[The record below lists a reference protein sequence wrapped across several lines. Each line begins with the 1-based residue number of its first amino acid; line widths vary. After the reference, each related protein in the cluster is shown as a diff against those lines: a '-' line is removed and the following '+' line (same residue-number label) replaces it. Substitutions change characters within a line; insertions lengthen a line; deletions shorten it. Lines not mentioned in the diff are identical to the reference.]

1 MQEITD
7 YGKVFETLVQKT
19 QDYIVGNN
27 LSAMVLGIS
36 GGIDSTVVAAICHE
50 VSKRTNIPL
59 IGRSL
64 PTTNNKT
71 NEVSTADL
79 VGKAFCTD
87 YKVCPIDRFYH
98 QFMIDIV
105 HKETGSVRYKQ
116 NELTG
121 GFTIDLED
129 CLKFQTPIANGNIQ
143 ARLRMIYLYNLASIH
158 RGLVMDTDNL
168 TENNLG
174 YFTIHGDVGDFN
186 PIGGLWKTEVFKLAE
201 WLISYYRTNS
211 IKTMEKSG
219 LVDYSEWEEAV
230 NADSLIYAIEES
242 LKLKPTAGLGI
253 TNNDLEEI
261 GAESYDQVDDVLKV
275 ILAWKMITVPSKY
288 NFNNFIESDFISEL
302 TYIPEE
308 IIESANLDGATGIKE
323 FWYIVLPM
331 AYGTLSLFIVTGVA
345 GIFLAQYAAYDMYG
359 GYASTRIQ
367 GVGYW
372 FYVSMLNRF
381 SEVSRSAELPYYAAL
396 GVCLTFI
403 TLPLMFITKWATE
416 KFGPSEE

>member
-1 MQEITD
+1 MQKITD
-7 YGKVFETLVQKT
+7 YGKVFETLIEKT
-19 QDYIVGNN
+19 AKYLVDNN
-27 LSAMVLGIS
+27 IKAQILGIS

-79 VGKAFCTD
+79 VGKAFCND
-87 YKVCPIDRFYH
+87 YKVYPIDRFYH

-116 NELTG
+116 NEYTG

-143 ARLRMIYLYNLASIH
+143 ARLRMLYLYNLASIH
-158 RGLVMDTDNL
+158 KGLVMDTDNL

-201 WLISYYRTNS
+201 WLMNWYGSYTHTYFYTDAPEIIDYKQGNLAKAVA
-211 IKTMEKSG
+211 IK
-219 LVDYSEWEEAV
+219 
-230 NADSLIYAIEES
+230 ES

-261 GAESYDQVDDVLKV
+261 GAESYDQVDRILK
-275 ILAWKMITVPSKY
+275 
-288 NFNNFIESDFISEL
+288 
-302 TYIPEE
+302 
-308 IIESANLDGATGIKE
+308 
-323 FWYIVLPM
+323 
-331 AYGTLSLFIVTGVA
+331 
-345 GIFLAQYAAYDMYG
+345 
-359 GYASTRIQ
+359 
-367 GVGYW
+367 
-372 FYVSMLNRF
+372 
-381 SEVSRSAELPYYAAL
+381 
-396 GVCLTFI
+396 CLTDSSVSTDTIDDIPDAILDAVVKRHNASKFKRKQLPIKI
-403 TLPLMFITKWATE
+403 TRDEIV
-416 KFGPSEE
+416 